1 MLLVSVGVVL
11 RKVTIQYTTVLILN
25 FGNTFLSLALKVQA
39 MMECFYRWTLKD
51 KCFLQKKIGIPTNQD
66 GNTTQIGDLQIRK
79 QVEQLRSKLV

>member
-25 FGNTFLSLALKVQA
+25 FGNTFLSLALKIQA
-39 MMECFYRWTLKD
+39 MMECFYRLKQKD
-51 KCFLQKKIGIPTNQD
+51 KCFLQKIGIPTNQD
-66 GNTTQIGDLQIRK
+66 GNTTQKGDLQIRK

>member
-25 FGNTFLSLALKVQA
+25 FGNTFLSLALKIQA
-39 MMECFYRWTLKD
+39 MMECFYRLKQKD
-51 KCFLQKKIGIPTNQD
+51 KCFLQNIGIPTNQD
-66 GNTTQIGDLQIRK
+66 GNTTQKGDLQIRK

>member
-39 MMECFYRWTLKD
+39 MMECFYRLTLKD

-79 QVEQLRSKLV
+79 QVEQLR